1 MALALGGQAGE
12 RLAEHLAVPVS
23 GPTLLRLIRAMDL
36 PEVPELTVLG
46 VDEFAFRRGRR
57 FGAILIDMDS
67 RRPVDVLP
75 DHTADT
81 FAGWLREHPHIG
93 TVCRDRGGA
102 FAEGAERGQPGMP
115 QVAGRWHLLHNLAT
129 GLEKTVTRHRSCLK
143 PPEIEPAPVQT
154 RESDEESAYG
164 RKIRERHRDVQALF
178 QQGLTIAVVSA
189 RLGLDRKTV
198 RRYAKVATAESLM
211 RERPRRTSALTPHKP
226 YPARRWV
233 EGCDNA
239 QTCATRSPPA
249 ATSGAARASD
259 DSLTPWPGTTAP
271 EPSRRH
277 HPRSPMSSGGSS
289 DGQRTRTTRP
299 ARTSKTCAVAARRM
313 PRPAAWSAASPPSS
327 AASTVTGSVNGSPRP
342 TNPR

>member
-1 MALALGGQAGE
+1 MALGGQAGE

-143 PPEIEPAPVQT
+143 PPRSNRLPSRPGSPT
-154 RESDEESAYG
+154 KSPP
-164 RKIRERHRDVQALF
+164 
-178 QQGLTIAVVSA
+178 TSA
-189 RLGLDRKTV
+189 RSENGT
-198 RRYAKVATAESLM
+198 
-211 RERPRRTSALTPHKP
+211 
-226 YPARRWV
+226 
-233 EGCDNA
+233 
-239 QTCATRSPPA
+239 
-249 ATSGAARASD
+249 ATSRPCSSRAS
-259 DSLTPWPGTTAP
+259 
-271 EPSRRH
+271 PS
-277 HPRSPMSSGGSS
+277 P
-289 DGQRTRTTRP
+289 
-299 ARTSKTCAVAARRM
+299 
-313 PRPAAWSAASPPSS
+313 WSARVSG
-327 AASTVTGSVNGSPRP
+327 STAKR
-342 TNPR
+342 